1 MKPILRLFTLLLII
15 TPFVAQAQMDIDN
28 VRNRSNRNVSFA
40 DSIRIL
46 SLNSVDYY
54 KKAKYKYDRQQIRKE
69 RNTLEISGSA
79 TGSMTS
85 LNDPWI
91 ETSGGDNSI
100 TLLASLTL
108 KHVFTKDKFSLTTS
122 FSGKFGYYRV
132 LLDQTL
138 DDGTVEQVPTW
149 YKNQDEVWLSV
160 TPSLKMSDNWSYG
173 ATVKFRTQFADG
185 YVSSGS
191 QNDYNL
197 KSTFLSPGYL
207 DISGGLIYDSPSDKY
222 PFEISLSPVAMSA
235 IYVTSDKVKD
245 NAQYSYGNPESTS
258 SSYVEPYGVSPLS
271 NSAYEGGSSVQIEYD
286 KYFGKSKYLRY
297 TTTLYTFYGWMTQL
311 SSKNV
316 YSDTDE
322 YESALTDW
330 SDGGSVGLKPSLSIS
345 PTVRWENK
353 IEIKATS
360 LITTSLSFQLY
371 YNKSQ
376 NYKIQTQSLLSVGL
390 AYTFK
395 NK

>member
-1 MKPILRLFTLLLII
+1 MKTYLRLLVLFIAL
-15 TPFVAQAQMDIDN
+15 TPLGANAQMDIDN
-28 VRNRSNRNVSFA
+28 VANRSNRNVSFA
-40 DSIRIL
+40 DSVRL
-46 SLNSVDYY
+46 QSLSVDYFSPSRY
-54 KKAKYKYDRQQIRKE
+54 RYERHLIRQE
-69 RNTLEISGSA
+69 RNTIEITSSL
-79 TGSMTS
+79 TGSMTN

-122 FSGKFGYYRV
+122 FSGKFGYYRLV
-132 LLDQTL
+132 LDNTA
-138 DDGTVEQVPTW
+138 DDGSVVQTPTW
-149 YKNQDEVWLSV
+149 FKNQDEVWLSV

-185 YVSSGS
+185 YVSSSS
-191 QNDYNL
+191 QEDYNL
-197 KSTFLSPGYL
+197 KSTFLAPGYL
-207 DISGGLIYDSPSDKY
+207 DISGGLIYKSPSDKF

-235 IYVTSDKVKD
+235 VYVTSSEVKD
-245 NAQYSYGNPESTS
+245 NAQYSYGNPESTTS
-258 SSYVEPYGVSPLS
+258 AYVEPYGVSPYQS
-271 NSAYEGGSSVQIEYD
+271 SVYEGGSSIQIEYD
-286 KYFGKSKYLRY
+286 KYFGKSKFLRY
-297 TTTLYTFYGWMTQL
+297 TTTLYSFYGWMSQL
-311 SSKNV
+311 TSENI

-322 YESALTDW
+322 YESALSDW
-330 SDGGSVGLKPSLSIS
+330 NSDQSGIKPSLSIS

-353 IEIKATS
+353 IEIKATE
-360 LITTSLSFQLY
+360 LITTSLNFQLY

-376 NYKIQTQSLLSVGL
+376 NYKIQTQTLLGVGL